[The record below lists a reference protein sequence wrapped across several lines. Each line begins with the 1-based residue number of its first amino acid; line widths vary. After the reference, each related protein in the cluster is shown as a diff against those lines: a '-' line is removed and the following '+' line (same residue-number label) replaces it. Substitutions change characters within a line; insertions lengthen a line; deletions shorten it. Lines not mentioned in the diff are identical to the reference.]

1 MQLRHSI
8 KIVKIQEYISFTPEL
23 DALYTFLDDDDDD
36 DDDDEWC
43 MNCTETTYKLRSL

>member
-23 DALYTFLDDDDDD
+23 DALYTFLDG
-36 DDDDEWC
+36 DDEWC